1 MDLFFL
7 LLKGVIIGILIAAP
21 VGPVGVLCIRRTI
34 NDGWPAGLIAGS
46 GAALADALYGAVA
59 AFGIVYVSDFI
70 LDNQVLLKLIGGGLL
85 IIIGA
90 KMIYDRSPV
99 VTHPDID
106 TESDDQQLQQNPFSE
121 FVTTFFITLTNPG
134 TIIAFIA
141 IFAGL
146 GIANYSDKP
155 ISASIL
161 VAGVFIG
168 ALAWWTSLNL
178 FVGRFDHKIG
188 INIQRRIHLISGAV
202 ILAFAGVV
210 FLSLML

>member
-188 INIQRRIHLISGAV
+188 INIQRRINLISGAV
-202 ILAFAGVV
+202 ILAFVGVV

>member
-7 LLKGVIIGILIAAP
+7 LLQGVIIGILIAAP

-34 NDGWPAGLIAGS
+34 KDGWPAGLIAGS

-70 LDNQVLLKLIGGGLL
+70 LDNQVMLKLLGGGLL
-85 IIIGA
+85 MIIGA
-90 KMIYDRSPV
+90 KMIYDRSPE
-99 VTHPDID
+99 VTNTNIEPE
-106 TESDDQQLQQNPFSE
+106 TEDLHLQQNPFSE
-121 FVTTFFITLTNPG
+121 FIATFLITLTNPG

-146 GIANYSDKP
+146 GITNYGDKP
-155 ISASIL
+155 ILASVL

-188 INIQRRIHLISGAV
+188 INIQRRINLISGSV

-210 FLSLML
+210 FLSLLL

>member
-188 INIQRRIHLISGAV
+188 INIQRRINLISGAV